1 MSRLE
6 HRRLRRAAWVAVALA
21 LGTAAGTA
29 RAAGPQVCVGVPA
42 PTVSRVATDTALS
55 TMFTS
60 YGNSG
65 DGWTGADSTW
75 SAAHRPLNNNSL
87 SGGIGASWS
96 VCLRLSQ
103 LTLPGGRVQAGSA

>member
-75 SAAHRPLNNNSL
+75 SAKLPDGRELWMFSDTFLEPITPPTRP
-87 SGGIGASWS
+87 
-96 VCLRLSQ
+96 
-103 LTLPGGRVQAGSA
+103 T